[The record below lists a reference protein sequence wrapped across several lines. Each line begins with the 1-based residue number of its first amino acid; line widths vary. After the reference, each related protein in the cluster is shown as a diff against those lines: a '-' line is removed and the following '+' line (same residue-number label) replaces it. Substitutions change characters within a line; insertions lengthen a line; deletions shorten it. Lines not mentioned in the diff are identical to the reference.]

1 MSEQQHMLEI
11 FFDQMP
17 MGIALLDCDL
27 RLRRFNPTLIEF
39 VRRYSS
45 LPTEQVRQGTSFLD
59 LLPGNEASAR
69 AIFLRAL
76 AGETV
81 YQEAFPL
88 TINGR
93 VSYWDSVSAP
103 LYHEATLVGI
113 VHVTTSVTERVLAEH
128 ELQKT
133 LDRLRHHV
141 TFEQIIT
148 TLSNSFI
155 NRPPDQI
162 DHGIRQAL
170 QTIGTFTQADRAYIF
185 LYSDDATSLSCIQEW
200 CAEGI
205 EAQIHRLQGLSTAD
219 LAWSNQQLLQRQI
232 LHIPWVD
239 QLPPEAA
246 VEQREFTSQGI
257 KSLLAVPMTYQ
268 ERVVGLLGFDAVRH
282 EKTWAELDISVL
294 HVVGEMLINA
304 LEHKRSRAALY
315 EANRLLEQRVAE
327 RTYELEQRNQ
337 ELERRRQVA
346 EGLRE
351 ILVRLNAEHAL
362 PQLLDAIVA
371 QADQLLA
378 SDAVAL
384 YLLHEE
390 QQTLTIQALRGDLP
404 PEVRQVTLPSGVGTI
419 GRVVASRQIM
429 IVPDVRQLNIRTV
442 EQAQA
447 ESLAAIE
454 SVLVDPAR
462 LEALKAALYRFRA
475 VLALPLVAQDVAYGG
490 LAFYYC
496 EPRTFT
502 DEEINL
508 ASLFADQA
516 ALALQNAR
524 LRDKAEQIA
533 VMAERNRLA
542 RELHDAVTQTLFSAS
557 LIADVLPRIWERDP
571 VVGEAKLAELRELT
585 RGALA
590 EMRTL
595 LLELRPATLTES
607 NLDELLH
614 QLAAAFVG
622 RSRLQ
627 ITVEVEGEAEQRLPP
642 EIQVALYRIAQEAL
656 NNVVK
661 HASASHVVLTL
672 TFTPGHVVL
681 TVQDDGRGFDAT
693 TVRSHSLGLGI
704 MRERAAKIGA
714 RLEMTSRIG
723 MGTRIAVDVLT

>member
-1 MSEQQHMLEI
+1 
-11 FFDQMP
+11 
-17 MGIALLDCDL
+17 
-27 RLRRFNPTLIEF
+27 
-39 VRRYSS
+39 
-45 LPTEQVRQGTSFLD
+45 
-59 LLPGNEASAR
+59 
-69 AIFLRAL
+69 
-76 AGETV
+76 
-81 YQEAFPL
+81 
-88 TINGR
+88 
-93 VSYWDSVSAP
+93 
-103 LYHEATLVGI
+103 
-113 VHVTTSVTERVLAEH
+113 
-128 ELQKT
+128 
-133 LDRLRHHV
+133 
-141 TFEQIIT
+141 
-148 TLSNSFI
+148 
-155 NRPPDQI
+155 
-162 DHGIRQAL
+162 
-170 QTIGTFTQADRAYIF
+170 
-185 LYSDDATSLSCIQEW
+185 
-200 CAEGI
+200 EGI
-205 EAQIHRLQGLSTAD
+205 EAQIHRLQSLSTAE
-219 LAWSNQQLLQRQI
+219 LAWSNRQLLQRQI
-232 LHIPWVD
+232 LHIPWID

-268 ERVVGLLGFDAVRH
+268 DRVVGLLGFDAVRH

-315 EANRLLEQRVAE
+315 EANRRLEQRVAE

-371 QADQLLA
+371 QADQLIA
-378 SDAVAL
+378 SDVVAL
-384 YLLHEE
+384 YLLDEE
-390 QQTLTIQALRGDLP
+390 RQTLTIQALRGDLP
-404 PEVRQVTLPSGVGTI
+404 PEVRQVTLRSGIGTI
-419 GRVVASRQIM
+419 GRVVALRQMM
-429 IVPDVRQLNIRTV
+429 IVPDVRELDIRTV
-442 EQAQA
+442 EAVRA
-447 ESLAAIE
+447 ESLTAIE
-454 SVLVDPAR
+454 GVLVDPAR
-462 LEALKAALYRFRA
+462 LEALQAALYRFRA

-490 LAFYYC
+490 LAFYYR
-496 EPRTFT
+496 EPRAFT
-502 DEEINL
+502 EEEISL

-524 LRDKAEQIA
+524 LRDKAEQMA
-533 VMAERNRLA
+533 VMAERNRIA

-627 ITVEVEGEAEQRLPP
+627 ITVEVEGEAERRLPP

-661 HASASHVVLTL
+661 HANASHVVLTL

-681 TVQDDGRGFDAT
+681 VVQDDGRGFDAT

-723 MGTRIAVDVLT
+723 GGTRIAVDVLTL